1 MAVHII
7 NLRSPADGNGITG
20 NPQASP
26 PLSAQS
32 IILIHG
38 YNDSLVQARE
48 AYASFLNPNYDPQR
62 VRSLPSGAWT
72 AYIDLLKG
80 DTLDSISRWGEV
92 CLVFWPANVWGGLSA
107 LAYVQE
113 LKLAAASAPAL
124 ATALLG
130 LKRSPQPQ
138 AALVCH
144 SMGNRLALQM
154 LEVPNPSIQC
164 RSMCLMAAAVAVQ
177 MVTGSAQPY
186 FWPPIAAIEKKRV
199 LYSGSD
205 VVLSTGFPIGEAAAG
220 EGIGLKA
227 IGHAGKPSYAFPDRI
242 DMKPYGHGDYWAAIG
257 DANGTTSR
265 DLLLDFLS
273 TTMLPYPS
281 TAQLGAN
288 PGPTAGAIG
297 SNSIASSKIRSH
309 RLGS

>member
-7 NLRSPADGNGITG
+7 NLRSPADGNGITQ

-26 PLSAQS
+26 PVSGQS
-32 IILIHG
+32 IVLIHG
-38 YNDSLVQARE
+38 YNDSLIQARE

-124 ATALLG
+124 ARALLG

-138 AALVCH
+138 IAMVCH

-154 LEVPNPSIQC
+154 VNVPNPSIPC
-164 RSMCLMAAAVAVQ
+164 RSMCLMAAAVAVE

-186 FWPPIAAIEKKRV
+186 FWPAISAIEKKRV
-199 LYSGSD
+199 LYSGND
-205 VVLSTGFPIGEAAAG
+205 KVLSLGFGLGEFAAG
-220 EGIGLKA
+220 EGIGLEA
-227 IGHAGKPSYAFPDRI
+227 IGRAGDPAYAFPDRV

-257 DANGTTSR
+257 DANRTTSR
-265 DLLLDFLS
+265 NLLLDFLS
-273 TTMLPYPS
+273 STMLPYPS
-281 TAQLGAN
+281 TPEVMGN
-288 PGPTAGAIG
+288 PGPTGGSIA
-297 SNSIASSKIRSH
+297 SNSIATHKIHGRSI
-309 RLGS
+309 GS